1 VSRGRVVRRRASA
14 SWAGH
19 GDLFASLVLIFPLLL
34 VYEIG
39 VLFSSTI
46 NGVDLITRGVYAA
59 CGRDRLT
66 YLVVHACAAAGFL
79 VWMHRSRQ
87 GRTLSLDVVLPLVL
101 EAAIYALCLGAVVG
115 LVVEDVLGLATG
127 LSLGGSGEAVVMSLG
142 AGVHEELVFRLGLFA
157 GGARLL
163 THAGVAPRTAHVFA
177 LATSC
182 LLFAAAHHWGAYG
195 EPWAAGA
202 FAYRTLAGASFAA
215 IFWYRSLA
223 HAVYAHALYDV
234 WVLVVQ
240 A

>member
-1 VSRGRVVRRRASA
+1 MSRGRVARRRAVAAWS
-14 SWAGH
+14 GH
-19 GDLFASLVLIFPLLL
+19 GELFASLVLIFPLLL

-46 NGVDLITRGVYAA
+46 NGVDLVTRGVYAA
-59 CGRDRLT
+59 CGRDRMT

-101 EAAIYALCLGAVVG
+101 ESAIYALCLGAVVG
-115 LVVEDVLGLATG
+115 LVVEDVLGLSTAV
-127 LSLGGSGEAVVMSLG
+127 SLGGSGEAVVMSLG

-163 THAGVAPRTAHVFA
+163 VHLGVAPRAAHVFA
-177 LATSC
+177 LVTSC

-223 HAVYAHALYDV
+223 HTVYAHALYDI